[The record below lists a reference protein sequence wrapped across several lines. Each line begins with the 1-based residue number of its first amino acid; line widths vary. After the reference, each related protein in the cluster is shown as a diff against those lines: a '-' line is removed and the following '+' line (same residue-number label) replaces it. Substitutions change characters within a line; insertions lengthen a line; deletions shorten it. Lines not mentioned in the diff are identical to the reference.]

1 MLISIK
7 NLLIFIER
15 NSVGCHEIKN
25 NVFSSPFQNPIVANF
40 VIWWFLIGYFPV
52 DSSFFSIS
60 PSVNKKRNYEDGGN
74 ILPLSDR
81 ARPKKT

>member
-40 VIWWFLIGYFPV
+40 VNWWFLIGYFPV
-52 DSSFFSIS
+52 DGSLFRIS
-60 PSVNKKRNYEDGGN
+60 PSVIEKRNYEDGGN
-74 ILPLSDR
+74 ILPLSNR
-81 ARPKKT
+81 TRPEKT